1 MMMKY
6 KKGYSLIAWIVTF
19 SLIAAAL
26 FFIRGPLKMALQEK
40 GINATN
46 YFLGPGAEWNYDTR
60 GANIGKKDTIK
71 YEGETAAKSKAAS
84 AQDQVVHTV
93 EQKAGGEPKIKTY
106 ASTNVEEK
114 SSNAGVEEGS
124 ESLLKTFNLN
134 DITPDADGM

>member
-1 MMMKY
+1 
-6 KKGYSLIAWIVTF
+6 
-19 SLIAAAL
+19 
-26 FFIRGPLKMALQEK
+26 
-40 GINATN
+40 
-46 YFLGPGAEWNYDTR
+46 
-60 GANIGKKDTIK
+60 
-71 YEGETAAKSKAAS
+71 
-84 AQDQVVHTV
+84 VHTV